1 MGVEGSTPRARQ
13 GEQTQ
18 SLGELSYILNTV
30 VVRASE
36 KLAMRVGLM
45 QSSVSHMHISM
56 QTPGQ
61 SIQAEA
67 TTQYMFLETDMCPV
81 YVTDSKQT
89 YCLIRHSDI

>member
-13 GEQTQ
+13 GEQRQ

-30 VVRASE
+30 VIRASE
-36 KLAMRVGLM
+36 KLAMRAGLM
-45 QSSVSHMHISM
+45 QSSVSHM